1 MPSSPSKTA
10 FLFPGQGSQA
20 PGMGVDL
27 ASRSPAAAQVLA
39 TIDTALG
46 DTPPLSHLMR
56 EGPAATLTLTRHAQP
71 ALMATS
77 LAAVRALEHA
87 TQKPL
92 ATLGDFVA
100 GHSLGEYSAL
110 TAAGVFDIATAAR
123 LLRTRGDAM
132 QNAVPT
138 GQGAMAVL
146 LGAEIVAV
154 ESLIANLPQDK
165 TSPQTSPV
173 EIANDNSPGQIVI
186 SGESAAIQTAIDT
199 ASTSDSISIKRAMLL
214 PVSAPFHCRL
224 MAPAAD
230 TMAHALAATTLNIPS
245 MPIFTNVSAA
255 PQTDPAVIRRQLTQQ
270 VTARVR
276 WRETLLALAEA
287 GTTRFIELGTGKVLS
302 GLVKRTLPDA
312 EIYNIDKGDDVEAVA
327 KLLT

>member
-1 MPSSPSKTA
+1 MTNPKTA
-10 FLFPGQGSQA
+10 FLFPGQGSQT
-20 PGMGVDL
+20 PGMGHDL
-27 ASRSPAAAQVLA
+27 AHHSPAAKAVLA
-39 TIDTALG
+39 AVDTALG
-46 DTPPLSHLMR
+46 DTPPLSHHMA
-56 EGPAATLTLTRHAQP
+56 EGPAATLTLTTNAQP

-92 ATLGDFVA
+92 ASLGDYVA

-110 TAAGVFDIATAAR
+110 TAAGVFDVATAAR

-146 LGAEIVAV
+146 LGAEIDAI
-154 ESLIANLPQDK
+154 ESFIANLPQDK
-165 TSPQTSPV
+165 ANPKTDTI

-186 SGESAAIQTAIDT
+186 SGEATAIQTAIDL
-199 ASTSDSISIKRAMLL
+199 ASKTPDLGVKRAMLL
-214 PVSAPFHCRL
+214 PVSAPFHCRH

-230 TMAHALAATTLNIPS
+230 VMAEALAATTLNIPS

-255 PQTDPAVIRRQLTQQ
+255 PQTDPAVIRRQLVDQ
-270 VTARVR
+270 VVSRVR

-287 GTTRFIELGTGKVLS
+287 GTRRFIELGTGKVLS

-312 EIYNIDKGDDVEAVA
+312 EIYNIDKGEDVAAVT
-327 KLLT
+327 KLLA